1 MTGAA
6 AGDAEQVLDD
16 AAEKGLTVGE
26 MAKGGGGLFAGGGAG
41 GGFGFGQVVEGHTGP
56 GGDHEAQGA
65 AVVLDGGGVDVG
77 AEGLPD
83 FAIIADDDAAGLR
96 RSGIL
101 GLFGLDGAA
110 GGVFDGDVPEV
121 GGFVAVDAHAILQPH
136 GVVF

>member
-6 AGDAEQVLDD
+6 ADDAEQVFDD

-26 MAKGGGGLFAGGGAG
+26 MAKGGGSLFAGGGAG

-65 AVVLDGGGVDVG
+65 AVVLYGRGVDVG

-83 FAIIADDDAAGLR
+83 LAVITDDDAAGTGAVGSIGIVWPGWR
-96 RSGIL
+96 RGWDS
-101 GLFGLDGAA
+101 
-110 GGVFDGDVPEV
+110 
-121 GGFVAVDAHAILQPH
+121 
-136 GVVF
+136 